1 MDLPQF
7 QSSNLISLALQLQWP
22 AILLSVLIC
31 AVAWANKIKRIPEA
45 LRARTAW
52 LSSPGTLIAAPIYL
66 WGCTA
71 ALDSLSFFDM
81 LARGAMSPQV
91 FLTFVLTHLW
101 ATSFSQFLALFAVLF
116 PGFVT
121 ALAGDSAIKSKDVA
135 GALWAIAAVALDYL
149 FALLFLTPWKTGV

>member
-1 MDLPQF
+1 MDLSQF
-7 QSSNLISLALQLQWP
+7 DPSNLLSSALQLQWP

-52 LSSPGTLIAAPIYL
+52 LSSPGALIAAPIYL

-71 ALDSLSFFDM
+71 ALDSFSFFNM
-81 LARGAMSPQV
+81 LARSAMSPQN
-91 FLTFVLTHLW
+91 FFVTHLW